1 MLCYVMLCYVTILEM
16 VERRDPDVALLLGTV
31 RYLIQVLTQYTS
43 AVLISADFGW
53 KANIFHNS

>member
-43 AVLISADFGW
+43 AVLISVDFGW
-53 KANIFHNS
+53 KANTFHNS

>member
-1 MLCYVMLCYVTILEM
+1 MLCYVTILEM